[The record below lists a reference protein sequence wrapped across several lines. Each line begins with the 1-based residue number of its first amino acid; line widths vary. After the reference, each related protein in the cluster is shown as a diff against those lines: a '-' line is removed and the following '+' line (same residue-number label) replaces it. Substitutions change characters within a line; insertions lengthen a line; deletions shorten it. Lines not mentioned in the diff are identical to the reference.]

1 MAARSSARRATSKKE
16 AEEASARCLSEP
28 EPSAAI
34 VSTCAIF
41 AASAVLV
48 SSVRAGSQTKTRGSG
63 IASSEMLLDADPL
76 PHLKCCQRRAAGEV
90 RYEAD
95 RHDDT
100 R

>member
-1 MAARSSARRATSKKE
+1 MIDCEQLFLSKTKLPTEWCSATIWMEALRRTGW
-16 AEEASARCLSEP
+16 R
-28 EPSAAI
+28 
-34 VSTCAIF
+34 
-41 AASAVLV
+41 
-48 SSVRAGSQTKTRGSG
+48 

>member
-1 MAARSSARRATSKKE
+1 MMAGR
-16 AEEASARCLSEP
+16 
-28 EPSAAI
+28 
-34 VSTCAIF
+34 
-41 AASAVLV
+41 
-48 SSVRAGSQTKTRGSG
+48 
-63 IASSEMLLDADPL
+63 IASSEMLLDAEPL